1 MYQNFKTNVIKCMY
15 MYSYLTTIHQNKIII
30 QVDKIIKHQ

>member
-1 MYQNFKTNVIKCMY
+1 MYQNSITNVIEYMY